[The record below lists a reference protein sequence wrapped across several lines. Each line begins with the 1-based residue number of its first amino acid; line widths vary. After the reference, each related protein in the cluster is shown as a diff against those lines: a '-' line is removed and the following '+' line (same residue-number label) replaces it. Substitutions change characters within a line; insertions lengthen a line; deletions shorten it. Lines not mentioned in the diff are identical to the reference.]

1 MKSGGRVRTG
11 STRMTRHMTYLK
23 QIFLV
28 TAALTASVLT
38 SCQIQQISYGRDV
51 PPSAV
56 VRNGVVVTLNDQ
68 KLTLLRNGKKVKDYK
83 VSTSKFGIGNTTGSR
98 RTPTGIHAV
107 SQKTGEGQPK
117 GMVFK
122 GCRPTGEVVPV
133 DAYGRDPV
141 VTRVIQLAGLEDKNS
156 STHRRRI
163 YIHGTPEE
171 RKIGHPAS
179 YGCIR
184 MKSDD
189 IVDLYRRVNR
199 GTPVAIEM
207 CSQKTYLAAEER
219 ENIAQILIPQT
230 TINSLPTDGLR
241 FRPSYR
247 SRSRSRASRSRVA
260 RTSRSSA
267 RRTKARVATRSTRS
281 RKRR

>member
-1 MKSGGRVRTG
+1 MN
-11 STRMTRHMTYLK
+11 YLK
-23 QIFLV
+23 QIFAAT
-28 TAALTASVLT
+28 TALAAVLLS
-38 SCQIQQISYGRDV
+38 SCQFQNYSYGKDI
-51 PPSAV
+51 PPRAV

-68 KLTLLRNGKKVKDYK
+68 KLTLLQNGKKVKDYK
-83 VSTSKFGIGNTTGSR
+83 VSTSKFGIGNSRGSR

-107 SQKTGEGQPK
+107 SQKTGDGQPK

-133 DAYGRDPV
+133 DADGRDPV
-141 VTRVIQLAGLEDKNS
+141 VTRVIQLAGLEDKNR
-156 STHRRRI
+156 STHSRRI

-171 RKIGHPAS
+171 RYIGRPAS

-189 IVDLYRRVNR
+189 IVDLFQRVNR

-207 CSQKTYLAAEER
+207 CSQKTYMAAEMKPDIGR
-219 ENIAQILIPQT
+219 IVVPK
-230 TINSLPTDGLR
+230 SVVDKLPTDSMR

-247 SRSRSRASRSRVA
+247 SGRRSYHRGSRLARRSSGSSKRRVA
-260 RTSRSSA
+260 
-267 RRTKARVATRSTRS
+267 STRT

>member
-1 MKSGGRVRTG
+1 MA
-11 STRMTRHMTYLK
+11 YLK
-23 QIFLV
+23 QIFTA
-28 TAALTASVLT
+28 TAALAATVLT
-38 SCQIQQISYGRDV
+38 SCQLQRISYGRDI

-68 KLTLLRNGKKVKDYK
+68 KLTLLQNGKKVKDYK
-83 VSTSKFGIGNTTGSR
+83 VSTSKFGIGNASGSR

-133 DAYGRDPV
+133 DASGRDPV

-171 RKIGHPAS
+171 RKIGRPAS

-207 CSQKTYLAAEER
+207 CSQKTYLAAEQK
-219 ENIAQILIPQT
+219 ENIAQILIPQS
-230 TINSLPTDGLR
+230 TINNLPTDSLR
-241 FRPSYR
+241 FRPSY
-247 SRSRSRASRSRVA
+247 RSRSRASRSRVA
-260 RTSRSSA
+260 RTRSNA
-267 RRTKARVATRSTRS
+267 RRTKAKSRVASRSTRS

>member
-1 MKSGGRVRTG
+1 MNF
-11 STRMTRHMTYLK
+11 LK
-23 QIFLV
+23 QTFAAM
-28 TAALTASVLT
+28 AALAAVLLT
-38 SCQIQQISYGRDV
+38 SCQIQSQITYGRDV

-56 VRNGVVVTLNDQ
+56 VKNGVVVTLNDQ
-68 KLTLLRNGKKVKDYK
+68 KLTIVKNGKKVKDYK
-83 VSTSKFGIGNTTGSR
+83 VSTSKFGIGNRKGSR

-107 SQKTGEGQPK
+107 SQKTGDGQPK

-133 DAYGRDPV
+133 DASGRDPV
-141 VTRVIQLAGLEDKNS
+141 VTRVIQLAGLEPKNS
-156 STHRRRI
+156 STFSRRI

-171 RKIGHPAS
+171 RKIGRPAS

-189 IVDLYRRVNR
+189 VMDLFWRVHR

-207 CSQKTYLAAEER
+207 CSQKTYLEAEKKKG
-219 ENIAQILIPQT
+219 ISQVVIPDSVVK
-230 TINSLPTDGLR
+230 NLPTDSLR
-241 FRPSYR
+241 LRPSYR
-247 SRSRSRASRSRVA
+247 SGRRSYSRRSRMARSRS
-260 RTSRSSA
+260 SSSK
-267 RRTKARVATRSTRS
+267 RRLASTRS